1 MSGKCDILNTD
12 QGSQFTC
19 DDFTKV
25 LLTLEINISMDGKE
39 RALDNIFVERL
50 WRSVKY
56 EIVFPSQWE
65 TVQDAHVGLHAH
77 FKFYNHERLHQSL
90 NYKTPWSVYHG

>member
-1 MSGKCDILNTD
+1 MG
-12 QGSQFTC
+12 QFTC

-25 LLTLEINISMDGKE
+25 LLEHKIQICMDGKG

-56 EIVFPSQWE
+56 EAVFPGQWE
-65 TVQDAHVGLHAH
+65 TVQDARIGLHAY